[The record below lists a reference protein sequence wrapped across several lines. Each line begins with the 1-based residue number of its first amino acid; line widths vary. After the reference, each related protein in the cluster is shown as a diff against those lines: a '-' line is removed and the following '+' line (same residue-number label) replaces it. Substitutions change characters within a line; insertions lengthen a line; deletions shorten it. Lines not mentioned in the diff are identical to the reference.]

1 MKSSGSCTIYIFC
14 WNNSCPWHWT
24 LASPSEWPQ
33 QLVWLPFLMCR
44 LFKGSTVYQ
53 CLPRVAVFCVQ
64 NCYMLEAMSAGIGV
78 DFAVQVGLIPQ
89 CRPWSHLIWAVCW
102 CSGHDAVSPTCDE
115 YRLSAGKCLQHPT
128 TVPSWVWGFISQC
141 LSCSCW
147 ALEAHHQEELHGA
160 GDFSCGSVTCRPAS
174 ASAYGGQWVRGRQ
187 VKACVPQRGIEGR
200 GRSWP

>member
-102 CSGHDAVSPTCDE
+102 FSGHDAVSPTCDE
-115 YRLSAGKCLQHPT
+115 YSNTGCRQANAYNTLQ
-128 TVPSWVWGFISQC
+128 QC
-141 LSCSCW
+141 LVESEVSSANVYPALAGLWRPTIKRSCMELVILVAAVSPAGQPQQVRMVVNGFVAAKSKHVCPS
-147 ALEAHHQEELHGA
+147 EE
-160 GDFSCGSVTCRPAS
+160 
-174 ASAYGGQWVRGRQ
+174 
-187 VKACVPQRGIEGR
+187 
-200 GRSWP
+200 

>member
-115 YRLSAGKCLQHPT
+115 YSNTGCRQANAYNTLQ
-128 TVPSWVWGFISQC
+128 QC
-141 LSCSCW
+141 LVESEVSSANVYPALAGLWRPTIKRSCMELVILVAAVSPAGQPQQVRMVVNGFVAAKSKHVCPS
-147 ALEAHHQEELHGA
+147 EE
-160 GDFSCGSVTCRPAS
+160 
-174 ASAYGGQWVRGRQ
+174 
-187 VKACVPQRGIEGR
+187 
-200 GRSWP
+200 